1 MKIKYEFVTGEVVE
15 VEVDEKWGKILEDL
29 DFEEKMNDRKETRRH
44 VSLDTGAEW
53 SGWLI
58 TDDDP
63 EGDIIEMIETRRD
76 LTKALSVLSENQ
88 IKLVKA
94 LFVEGFSQEEY
105 AEKNGVTQVA
115 IARQLDRIRKKLK
128 KLF

>member
-1 MKIKYEFVTGEVVE
+1 MKIKYEFVTGEVAE
-15 VEVDEKWGKILEDL
+15 IEVDEKWGKILEDL

-53 SGWLI
+53 SDWLI

-128 KLF
+128 KYF

>member
-53 SGWLI
+53 SDWLI

>member
-29 DFEEKMNDRKETRRH
+29 DFEEKMNNRKETRRH

-53 SGWLI
+53 SDWLI

>member
-1 MKIKYEFVTGEVVE
+1 
-15 VEVDEKWGKILEDL
+15 
-29 DFEEKMNDRKETRRH
+29 
-44 VSLDTGAEW
+44 
-53 SGWLI
+53 
-58 TDDDP
+58 
-63 EGDIIEMIETRRD
+63 MIETRRD